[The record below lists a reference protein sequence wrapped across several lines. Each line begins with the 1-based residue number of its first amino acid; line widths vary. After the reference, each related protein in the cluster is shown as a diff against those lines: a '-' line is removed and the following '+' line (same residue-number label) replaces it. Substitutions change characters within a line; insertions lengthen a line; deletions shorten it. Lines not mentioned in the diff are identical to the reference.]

1 MGNHRTR
8 NTMNKTSWKT
18 TTAGVLA
25 IAAIVVQNWFPQYQ
39 GILNTVTGVAISL
52 GLIAARDNNVTSE
65 DVGAK

>member
-1 MGNHRTR
+1 MGNHHT
-8 NTMNKTSWKT
+8 TMNKTSWKT

-52 GLIAARDNNVTSE
+52 GLIAARDNDVTSE

>member
-1 MGNHRTR
+1 MGNLRTR